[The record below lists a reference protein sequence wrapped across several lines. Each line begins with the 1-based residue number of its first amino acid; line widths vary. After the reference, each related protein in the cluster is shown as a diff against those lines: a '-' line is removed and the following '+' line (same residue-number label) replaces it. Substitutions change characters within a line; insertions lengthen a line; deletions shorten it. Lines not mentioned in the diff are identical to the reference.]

1 VLGAE
6 IKQHRRR
13 LGLSSK
19 ELAGLVGVDADTVE
33 RWESGELRVPRSVRL
48 RLLLGRLEL
57 RHREMLSSPDG
68 LREWNGWLDEGRAA
82 TADELD

>member
-6 IKQHRRR
+6 IKHYRRR

-19 ELAGLVGVDADTVE
+19 ELARLVGVNADTVE
-33 RWESGELRVPRSVRL
+33 LWESGELRVPRSVRL
-48 RLLLGRLEL
+48 RVLLGRLEI

-68 LREWNGWLDEGRAA
+68 LSAWKGWLDKG
-82 TADELD
+82 

>member
-48 RLLLGRLEL
+48 RVLLGRLETKQ
-57 RHREMLSSPDG
+57 REMQSSPDG
-68 LREWNGWLDEGRAA
+68 LREWTGWLDEGRAK
-82 TADELD
+82 TEDELD